1 VASSLTTALEK
12 NEQLKREVDILKTE
26 NDVLKTE
33 VDTMKDE
40 NKQLTT
46 LIVR

>member
-1 VASSLTTALEK
+1 MN
-12 NEQLKREVDILKTE
+12 NEQLRRE
-26 NDVLKTE
+26 NDILKTE

-46 LIVR
+46 QMVR